1 MPGFLMSLISSVL
14 PMITNAFGID
24 TASPETKVKLAEI
37 ELQAQKMVND
47 QYLAQ
52 VEVNKAD
59 AMSNDKFQSRWR
71 PFIGW
76 VCGIAFAY
84 HFILAPLIL
93 LLVSITGHSVPLPDF
108 DMNTL
113 FTVLMGLLGLGGLRT
128 MEKIR
133 GV

>member
-1 MPGFLMSLISSVL
+1 MPTFLLSIISSVL

-24 TASPETKVKLAEI
+24 TSSPETKVKLAEI
-37 ELQAQKMVND
+37 ELEAQRMVNQ

-59 AMSNDKFQSRWR
+59 AQSSDKFQARWR

-93 LLVSITGHSVPLPDF
+93 LMVSITGIVVPLPAF

-113 FTVLMGLLGLGGLRT
+113 FTVLMGMLGLGGLRT
-128 MEKIR
+128 FEKVK
-133 GV
+133 GK